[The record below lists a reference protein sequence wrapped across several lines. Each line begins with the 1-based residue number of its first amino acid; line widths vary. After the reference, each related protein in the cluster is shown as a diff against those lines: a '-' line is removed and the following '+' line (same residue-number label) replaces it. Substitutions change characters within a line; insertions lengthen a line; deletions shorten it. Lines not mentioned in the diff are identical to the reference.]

1 MAESADPLAA
11 SALRAL
17 ATLRQGNRVL
27 VRAKDEESLRQQMC
41 ETIVRAGGYQFAWYG
56 VPAADEARSVVPVA
70 TAGGHEGYLDEV
82 TVSWGEGPTGQGP
95 TGVAIRTGTTQVRN
109 DFTPD
114 PTFKPWLAAATRRGF
129 RASIA
134 LPVRVRDRIEGAL
147 MVYAAEADAFD
158 QAAQEL
164 LEDLAADVGYG
175 LSRLLDAQE
184 NARAQLQ
191 VVESERRYRLLAE
204 NSSDVV
210 LWSDANLRIR
220 WASPSAQTMF
230 GWDPEAMVGQTAA
243 DFVHPDDLSGVLAAV
258 TASGQSGQ
266 PVNLRYRWRCADGA
280 YRWVEA
286 AGNPIPEERDQG
298 GGRVVRLRD
307 IEQQMHSERELAAR
321 EEQYR
326 LLAENVS
333 DVVLQIGADG
343 RIRWASHSVTR
354 VWGWQVEQLIGVV
367 ALDLIMPEQQPRL
380 VAMRERVFSGESASD
395 EFQLRKADGS
405 YLWMEVVI
413 RPVPGADGVVRV
425 AALRDIEQEVRARS
439 ALEFALGHDQLT
451 GLAVR
456 RVVLGRI
463 ATEQHR
469 LPPAMLI
476 GVLCI
481 GIDSLTTINE
491 GLSYSAGDLVITTVA
506 TRLAE
511 AVGGADQVGR
521 GAGDE
526 FVVLLP
532 DLPSATLAA
541 SKAEELRL
549 AVQGDVL
556 VAGQDLRPTVSIGI
570 TLGDR
575 TSVPEELLH
584 DASLALREAKAQ
596 GRDRYAFADSTIA
609 EEAHRRLVLER
620 AMREG
625 LRQGEF
631 VPWFQPIVELT
642 SGRVAGYEAL
652 VRWRQGEHW
661 VQPGDFLPVAEASSL
676 ICEIDIVVMQRSI
689 EAMAAMPSAQFV
701 AVNVSTVTLAR
712 TPYASLVVEA
722 LAGNEVDPQ
731 RLHLEVTETALLS
744 ADDPVALAI
753 AELAGT
759 GASWYVDDFGTG
771 YSSISHLRDLPIAGL
786 KLDRSFTAGI
796 GDGDDTCRRLADAL
810 AGLARGLALTSVAEG
825 IETEA
830 EAAVLMG
837 QGWMYGQGWLYGRPA
852 PQPIG

>member
-27 VRAKDEESLRQQMC
+27 VRAQDAESLRQQMC
-41 ETIVRAGGYQFAWYG
+41 DTIVQAGGYLFAWYG
-56 VPAADEARSVVPVA
+56 IPARDEARTVVPVA
-70 TAGGHEGYLDEV
+70 MAGKHQGYLDEV
-82 TVSWGEGPTGQGP
+82 TISWGEGPAGRGP
-95 TGVAIRTGTTQVRN
+95 TGTSIRTGTTQVRN

-114 PTFKPWLAAATRRGF
+114 PDFKPWLGAATSRGF
-129 RASIA
+129 QASIS
-134 LPVRVRDRIEGAL
+134 LPVRVRGHVEGAL
-147 MVYAAEADAFD
+147 MVYAEEQDAFD

-184 NARAQLQ
+184 NVRAQAQL
-191 VVESERRYRLLAE
+191 VESERRYRLLAQ

-210 LWSDANLRIR
+210 IWSDSSLGIR
-220 WASPSAQTMF
+220 WASPSAQSMF
-230 GWDPEAMVGQTAA
+230 GWDPEAMLGKTAA
-243 DFVHPDDLSGVLAAV
+243 DFVHPDDLPRVRAAV
-258 TASGQSGQ
+258 TASEQSGQ
-266 PVNLRYRWRCADGA
+266 PVSLRYRWRCADGT

-286 AGNPIPEERDQG
+286 AGNPIPEERERG

-307 IEQQMHSERELAAR
+307 VDQQLRAERELAAR

-326 LLAENVS
+326 LLAENAS
-333 DVVLQIGADG
+333 DVVLQIGPDG

-354 VWGWQVEQLIGVV
+354 VMGWEVEQLVGVV
-367 ALDLIMPEQQPRL
+367 ALDLVRPEQQPRL
-380 VAMRERVFSGESASD
+380 VAMRERVFAGESASD

-405 YLWMEVVI
+405 YQWMEMVL
-413 RPVPGADGVVRV
+413 RPVPTADGIGRVV
-425 AALRDIEQEVRARS
+425 ALRDIEEAVRARS

-463 ATEQHR
+463 ATEQQR
-469 LPPAMLI
+469 LAPGTLV
-476 GVLCI
+476 GVLSI
-481 GIDSLTTINE
+481 GIDSLTTVNE
-491 GLSYSAGDLVITTVA
+491 GLSYGAGDLVITTVA

-511 AVGGADQVGR
+511 AVGGADRVGR

-526 FVVLLP
+526 FVVILP

-541 SKAEELRL
+541 SRAEELRL
-549 AVQGDVL
+549 AVQGGVL
-556 VAGQDLRPTVSIGI
+556 VAGQELRPTVSIGI
-570 TLGDR
+570 TLGNR
-575 TSVPEELLH
+575 TSAPEQLLH

-596 GRDRYAFADSTIA
+596 GRDRYAFADSHIA

-620 AMREG
+620 AIREG
-625 LRQGEF
+625 LAQGQF
-631 VPWFQPIVELT
+631 VPWFQPIVSMT
-642 SGRVAGYEAL
+642 SGRVDGYEAL
-652 VRWRQGEHW
+652 VRWRQGDRW

-676 ICEIDIVVMQRSI
+676 ICDVDVAVMQRSI
-689 EAMAAMPSAQFV
+689 EAMAAMPSERFV

-712 TPYASLVVEA
+712 TPYAALVAEA
-722 LAGNEVDPQ
+722 LAVNSVAPG

-744 ADDPVALAI
+744 ADDPVAVAI
-753 AELAGT
+753 ADLAAA
-759 GASWYVDDFGTG
+759 GARWYVDDFGTG
-771 YSSISHLRDLPIAGL
+771 YSSISHLRDLPVSGL

-796 GDGDDTCRRLADAL
+796 GDGDDTCLRLADAL
-810 AGLARGLALTSVAEG
+810 AGLARGLALDSVAEG

-830 EAAVLMG
+830 EAAVLKA
-837 QGWMYGQGWLYGRPA
+837 QGWMHGQGWLYGRPA
-852 PQPIG
+852 AQPVT